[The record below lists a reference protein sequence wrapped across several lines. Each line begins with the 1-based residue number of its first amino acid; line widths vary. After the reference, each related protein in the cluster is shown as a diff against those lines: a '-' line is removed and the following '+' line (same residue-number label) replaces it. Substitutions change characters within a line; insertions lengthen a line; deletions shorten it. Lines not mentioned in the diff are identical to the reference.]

1 MINIKNL
8 RGSPI
13 IFLDETKEN
22 DIDYKNNIE
31 QFKNMIKETTKQ
43 KNIFNIDLSYTWLT
57 DTGIKNLVNL
67 LSENNSFQYIKKID
81 LSNTRF
87 HNIELLEDLFFSTSI
102 EYINIVATYVDLN
115 DINKLIDKLEEQN
128 TDFDAI
134 NIVYSKLIWLNP
146 CYFLK
151 QSELPGI
158 NELSIKTH
166 LSYYKI
172 KF

>member
-8 RGSPI
+8 RSLPI

-43 KNIFNIDLSYTWLT
+43 KNIFNIDLTYTCLT
-57 DTGIKNLVNL
+57 DIGIKNLINL

-102 EYINIVATYVDLN
+102 EYINVVATYIDLN
-115 DINKLIDKLEEQN
+115 DINKLIDKLEEKN
-128 TDFDAI
+128 KDFNAN
-134 NIVYSKLIWLNP
+134 NIIYSKLIWLNSH
-146 CYFLK
+146 YFLK
-151 QSELPGI
+151 QSEFPGI
-158 NELSIKTH
+158 NELSLKTH
-166 LSYYKI
+166 LTYYKI